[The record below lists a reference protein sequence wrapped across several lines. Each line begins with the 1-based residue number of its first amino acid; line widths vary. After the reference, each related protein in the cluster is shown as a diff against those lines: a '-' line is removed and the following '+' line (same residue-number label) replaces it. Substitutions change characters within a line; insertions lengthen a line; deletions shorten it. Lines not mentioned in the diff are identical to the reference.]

1 MIIRKLRLQR
11 GWSQEQ
17 LARLSGLNIRTIQRI
32 ERGQNPSLESQ
43 KALAAVFKVE
53 VTNLQE
59 HKVNPAQEI
68 SESEK
73 QVIEH
78 VRDIKAFYSHIITY
92 VLVITG
98 LFILNLITSP
108 GYLWVLWAALGWGIG
123 LVSHGISVFEV
134 FNFFGPD
141 WERKQVEKR
150 LGKKL

>member
-1 MIIRKLRLQR
+1 MNP
-11 GWSQEQ
+11 EQ
-17 LARLSGLNIRTIQRI
+17 D
-32 ERGQNPSLESQ
+32 
-43 KALAAVFKVE
+43 
-53 VTNLQE
+53 
-59 HKVNPAQEI
+59 I

-92 VLVITG
+92 ALVITG
-98 LFILNLITSP
+98 LFILNLIVSP